1 MAGTTTHLFTV
12 DVEEYFHVK
21 ALECVVSRDDWLSR
35 PSRVLGSVDE
45 LLASL
50 ERHGAQGTFF
60 VLGWLAEHRPEVVR
74 AIRDAGH
81 EVASHGYWHERVHTL
96 SRREFH
102 EDVRKAKLALEQV
115 TGTEVM
121 GYRAPNFSIVH
132 GCEWAIDELIAQ
144 GFRYD
149 SSLFPIRR
157 RGYGYSSSPR
167 VPHVIERN
175 GGRLA
180 EYPLAT
186 LRVLMQSLPAAGG
199 GYLRHFPFAFI
210 RRAFRDADRSG
221 ESATFYIHP
230 WEIDPGQPRLPVP
243 RLTRIR
249 HYRGTDTALSRI
261 ERLLQEF
268 AFGAI
273 REHLPSL
280 LGVEQAKSVAVAS

>member
-1 MAGTTTHLFTV
+1 MNRTTTHLFTV

-21 ALECVVSRDDWLSR
+21 AFECVVSRDEWLSR

-50 ERHGAQGTFF
+50 ERHGARGTFF
-60 VLGWLAEHRPEVVR
+60 VLGWIADHRPEVVR
-74 AIRDAGH
+74 TIRDAGH

-96 SRREFH
+96 TRRAFQ
-102 EDVRKAKLALEQV
+102 EDVRKAKLALEQLTGMEV
-115 TGTEVM
+115 T

-157 RGYGYSSSPR
+157 RGYGYPSAPR
-167 VPHVIERN
+167 VPHVIERS

-210 RRAFRDADRSG
+210 RRAFRDADRHG
-221 ESATFYIHP
+221 DSATFYIHP

-249 HYRGTDTALSRI
+249 HYRGTDIALSRM

-268 AFGAI
+268 DFGAI
-273 REHLPSL
+273 REHLPTL
-280 LGVEQAKSVAVAS
+280 LGAERAKPVAVAS